1 MNPTVTPVKPKLT
14 VKEGLRGLFVDE
26 LRDLYGA
33 EKAMVSAIPE
43 MIKNTTS
50 PELVKLLT
58 THLET
63 TKQHVTQVEKVFN
76 LLGEKPEPK
85 KCDGMNGLLKEA
97 EMTMKQIEK
106 GVVRDAGIIY
116 AAQKLE
122 HYEIAAYG
130 TLACFATTL
139 KEDAAATILHQ
150 NLVEE
155 READKKFTTLAKAH
169 INMDAA
175 SKN

>member
-1 MNPTVTPVKPKLT
+1 
-14 VKEGLRGLFVDE
+14 
-26 LRDLYGA
+26 
-33 EKAMVSAIPE
+33 
-43 MIKNTTS
+43 
-50 PELVKLLT
+50 
-58 THLET
+58 
-63 TKQHVTQVEKVFN
+63 
-76 LLGEKPEPK
+76 
-85 KCDGMNGLLKEA
+85 MNGLLKEA